1 MPYYFKIEMLATIAA
16 TATRTAAIIVIV
28 AIIQSPFFFLL

>member
-1 MPYYFKIEMLATIAA
+1 VPFYFKIEILAAIAA

-28 AIIQSPFFFLL
+28 AMIQSPFFLK